1 MYTSIVILVVLAS
14 ILMCLIVLVQES
26 KGGGLAA
33 DYSSFNQ
40 MAGAPKTTNFIEK
53 ATWGLAAAMIVL
65 SVLSVAFLPSKNSA
79 DSVIMQQATEQK
91 ATNPANMPGMAQ
103 PSASEQET
111 TEKPSSENPA
121 ADKSLPNTP
130 SQK

>member
-1 MYTSIVILVVLAS
+1 MLAS

-53 ATWGLAAAMIVL
+53 ATWGLAIVMIVL
-65 SVLSVAFLPSKNSA
+65 SVMSVAFLPSAKA
-79 DSVIMQQATEQK
+79 TDSVIMQQATEQK
-91 ATNPANMPGMAQ
+91 ATNPGNMPGIAQ
-103 PSASEQET
+103 PSAADQAPAEAPATET
-111 TEKPSSENPA
+111 
-121 ADKSLPNTP
+121 PNTTDK
-130 SQK
+130 Q

>member
-14 ILMCLIVLVQES
+14 ILMCLIVLVQET

-53 ATWGLAAAMIVL
+53 ATWGLAIVMIVL
-65 SVLSVAFLPSKNSA
+65 SVMSVAFLPSAKA
-79 DSVIMQQATEQK
+79 TDSVIMQQATEQK
-91 ATNPANMPGMAQ
+91 ATNPANVPAMEQ
-103 PSASEQET
+103 PSA
-111 TEKPSSENPA
+111 
-121 ADKSLPNTP
+121 ADKAPVEAPDHYQPQTP
-130 SQK
+130 AHK